1 MILVT
6 GGNGF
11 IGTNLINRLVKDKES
26 IISLD
31 KNKCEREDINI
42 VQGDAS
48 KFKDIVYI
56 INKVGRVDAII
67 HLGAIARVHTS
78 IKEPRKVLINNLVS
92 TINVLDYAKEFNI
105 PVIYAGSSSR
115 YAGANKSPYAFS
127 KYKGEEL
134 CKLYNQLYGLRT
146 YVCRFYNV
154 YGRHQIEKGKY
165 STVIG
170 IFEKQFRENKP
181 LTIVGDGTQ
190 KRDFTHV
197 DDIVDGIVKAKNM
210 IMDSKYS
217 YLEFDFGT
225 GTNYSINQVAN
236 MFGRDYPKE
245 YVKSRDGEYNF
256 SLADNAY
263 TKNTLNW
270 KPRKKLSNYIKNIVN
285 P

>member
-56 INKVGRVDAII
+56 INKVGRVNAII

-92 TINVLDYAKEFNI
+92 TINVLDYAREFNI

-134 CKLYNQLYGLRT
+134 CKLYNQIYGLRT

-170 IFEKQFRENKP
+170 VFEKQYRENKP
-181 LTIVGDGTQ
+181 LTIVGNGTQ

-197 DDIVDGIVKAKNM
+197 DDIVDGIIKAKNM

-236 MFGRDYPKE
+236 MFGRDYPKKYME
-245 YVKSRDGEYNF
+245 SRDGEYNF

-270 KPRKKLSNYIKNIVN
+270 KPREKLSNYIKNIVN

>member
-26 IISLD
+26 VISFD
-31 KNKCEREDINI
+31 KKKCKRKDINI
-42 VQGDAS
+42 IQGNLS
-48 KFKDIVYI
+48 KFKDVRYFIHM
-56 INKVGRVDAII
+56 VGEVELII

-78 IKEPRKVLINNLVS
+78 IKEPKKVLINNLVS
-92 TINVLDYAKEFNI
+92 TINVLDYAREFDI

-115 YAGANKSPYAFS
+115 YGGVNKSPYAFS
-127 KYKGEEL
+127 KYKGEQL
-134 CKLYNQLYGLRT
+134 CKLYNQLYGLKT

-154 YGRHQIEKGKY
+154 YGKHQIEKGKY

-190 KRDFTHV
+190 KRDFTHI

-270 KPRKKLSNYIKNIVN
+270 KPRRKLSNYIKNIVN

>member
-6 GGNGF
+6 GGSGF
-11 IGTNLINRLVKDKES
+11 IGTNLINRLVKNKES

-31 KNKCEREDINI
+31 KNKCERNDINI

-56 INKVGRVDAII
+56 INKVGRVNAII

-92 TINVLDYAKEFNI
+92 TINVLDYAREFNI

-134 CKLYNQLYGLRT
+134 CKLYNQIYGLRT

-170 IFEKQFRENKP
+170 VFEKQYRENKP

-197 DDIVDGIVKAKNM
+197 DDIVDGIIKAKNM

-225 GTNYSINQVAN
+225 GTNYSINQIAN

-245 YVKSRDGEYNF
+245 YIKSRDGEYNF

-270 KPRKKLSNYIKNIVN
+270 RPKRKLSNYIKNIVN